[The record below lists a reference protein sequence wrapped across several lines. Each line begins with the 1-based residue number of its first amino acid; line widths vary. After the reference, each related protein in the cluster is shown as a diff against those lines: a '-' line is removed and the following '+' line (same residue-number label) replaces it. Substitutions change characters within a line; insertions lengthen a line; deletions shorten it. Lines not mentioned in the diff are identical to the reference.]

1 MGNYSTVEKRLIKKL
16 EIKKIQEAK
25 RSLNNYVNQL
35 KMHFNLNE
43 EEVAKILHA
52 ILIANRNN
60 NLVKKWWQIWK

>member
-1 MGNYSTVEKRLIKKL
+1 MGDYSAAEKRLLKRL

-43 EEVAKILHA
+43 EEVVKILHA
-52 ILIANRNN
+52 VLALKKGNKLI
-60 NLVKKWWQIWK
+60 KKWWQIWK